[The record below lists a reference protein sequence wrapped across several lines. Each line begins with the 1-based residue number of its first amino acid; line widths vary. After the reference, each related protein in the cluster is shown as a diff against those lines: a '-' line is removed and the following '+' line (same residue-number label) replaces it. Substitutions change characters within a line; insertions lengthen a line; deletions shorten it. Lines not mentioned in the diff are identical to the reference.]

1 MPRHL
6 IGEAHE
12 SAYEIFAGDTSVLE
26 TLNDTHIHNDI
37 PVGSCLKIFRFRT
50 VFMYPNFGELT

>member
-26 TLNDTHIHNDI
+26 KLNDTHIHNDI
-37 PVGSCLKIFRFRT
+37 PDLELYSCILIS
-50 VFMYPNFGELT
+50 VS

>member
-6 IGEAHE
+6 IGDAHE

-37 PVGSCLKIFRFRT
+37 PVGSCLKILDL
-50 VFMYPNFGELT
+50 ELYSCILISMS